1 MERRREGKEMNK
13 RPINVLGTIAWLLFG
28 IYSGMIMLDK
38 IDINVTKVIILILI
52 FITAAFSSITYVQRS
67 Q

>member
-1 MERRREGKEMNK
+1 MNK